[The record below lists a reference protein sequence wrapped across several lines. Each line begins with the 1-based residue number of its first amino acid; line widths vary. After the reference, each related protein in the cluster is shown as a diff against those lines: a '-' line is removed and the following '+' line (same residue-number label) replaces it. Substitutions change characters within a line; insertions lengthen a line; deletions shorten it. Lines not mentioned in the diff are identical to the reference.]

1 MVFSRAATPAFPSWP
16 VNVEHWE
23 AAGTLGF
30 SSSEITFGKQLLS
43 LLPPPL
49 EAKSRAWG
57 YKAHF
62 TAIPAPIIHQLIP
75 NNEKCQQNLV
85 CRCDIRDSPIH
96 LLRCCFGRGR
106 RGCSIFC
113 PLVAGD
119 VRMLLQRGCAE
130 AEQICTH
137 GYLYIHLL
145 FAQEN

>member
-62 TAIPAPIIHQLIP
+62 IAIPA
-75 NNEKCQQNLV
+75 K
-85 CRCDIRDSPIH
+85 
-96 LLRCCFGRGR
+96 
-106 RGCSIFC
+106 
-113 PLVAGD
+113 
-119 VRMLLQRGCAE
+119 AE
-130 AEQICTH
+130 
-137 GYLYIHLL
+137 L
-145 FAQEN
+145 